1 MPGVRYEP
9 LVLSIG
15 TDSYLVVHPKVVETI
30 EANVDGQSN
39 FAEAGGILI
48 GSYRGNHIEI
58 VDCTVPK
65 PQDERRRTLFDRKD
79 RGHHLAAMAAWRR
92 SGKTE
97 TFVGEWHTHP
107 EDHPHYSA
115 LDRRTWDNL
124 TRRIPE
130 PLVFCI
136 AGWRSIWWGIGRRN
150 LLVPLTQT
158 GRSASPVYRR
168 QSEFNGAAT
177 AARSD
182 PTGRNGERES

>member
-1 MPGVRYEP
+1 MPSMRNEP

-15 TDSYLVVHPKVVETI
+15 TDSYLVVRPNALETI
-30 EANVDGQSN
+30 EANVGGRSD
-39 FAEAGGILI
+39 FTEAGGILI

-58 VDCTVPK
+58 VDCTFPK
-65 PQDERRRTLFDRKD
+65 PQDVRRRTLFDRKD
-79 RGHHLAAMAAWRR
+79 KGHHLAAMAAWRR

-124 TRRIPE
+124 MRRIPE

-136 AGWRSIWWGIGRRN
+136 AGWRSTWWGIGYGR
-150 LLVPLTQT
+150 LLVPL
-158 GRSASPVYRR
+158 R
-168 QSEFNGAAT
+168 Q
-177 AARSD
+177 
-182 PTGRNGERES
+182 